1 MSLADVD
8 LNKLQDKILSA
19 YKVDDPI
26 FSKFRQFAKDLG
38 HPKKLQRHSVNS
50 VAFVSTDGGDNRLA
64 FNPATI
70 ELVRI
75 VDSNGYEY
83 VLDAIASSSELSEL
97 NKRLNPIDSNFLVK
111 PLADLCYDLNIQDIK
126 ELSFLLGGL
135 GKPGKSTG
143 AMRCYRDIVE
153 WAVLYNLVKKT
164 WGSDT
169 IIVRDGL
176 LRTKSFKLTIFPE
189 IDKKIRTATER
200 HLEEKVNISIVGVA
214 KQNAVL
220 SKLALALELE
230 ATFHKPFAC
239 YVEVPEHVEAECY
252 NFDRTWLTTLETSE
266 ELETNEEGKN
276 DKKESEDGK
285 KRYQSLGQL
294 FLVKF
299 GEEEFAPVWPVD
311 VAKWQ
316 TSRVSEILGQLMAD
330 AQEGFPIPNY
340 PMCIQKAHNHA
351 QLGGFE
357 IDVLQ
362 NLLIE
367 GVAKNLS
374 EQEKNRLLKFKY
386 LSQKLA
392 NLRYKK

>member
-1 MSLADVD
+1 MSLADVN
-8 LNKLQDKILSA
+8 LNRLQDKILDA
-19 YKVDDPI
+19 YRVDDPI
-26 FSKFRQFAKDLG
+26 FCKFRQFAKDLG

-64 FNPATI
+64 FNPAAI

-83 VLDAIASSSELSEL
+83 VLDAIASSSKLSEL
-97 NKRLNPIDSNFLVK
+97 NKRLDSNFLVK
-111 PLADLCYDLNIQDIK
+111 PLADLCYELNIQDISK
-126 ELSFLLGGL
+126 LSSLLGGL
-135 GKPGKSTG
+135 GEAGKSTG

-189 IDKKIRTATER
+189 IDKKIRVATEQ

-239 YVEVPEHVEAECY
+239 YVEVPKHVEAECY
-252 NFDRTWLTTLETSE
+252 NFDRTWLDTFETSE
-266 ELETNEEGKN
+266 EG
-276 DKKESEDGK
+276 EDGK

-311 VAKWQ
+311 IAKWQ

-362 NLLIE
+362 DLLIE

-386 LSQKLA
+386 LSQSFA
-392 NLRYKK
+392 ELRYKK

>member
-1 MSLADVD
+1 MSLADVN
-8 LNKLQDKILSA
+8 LTKLQEKILSA
-19 YKVDDPI
+19 YQVDDPI
-26 FSKFRQFAKDLG
+26 FSKFRGFAKDLG
-38 HPKKLQRHSVNS
+38 TPKKLQRHSVNS
-50 VAFVSTDGGDNRLA
+50 VSFVSTDGGDNRLA
-64 FNPATI
+64 FNPAAI

-97 NKRLNPIDSNFLVK
+97 NKRLSLMDSGFLVQ
-111 PLADLCYDLNIQDIK
+111 PLANLCQDLNIQDIN

-153 WAVLYNLVKKT
+153 WAVLYDLVKKT

-176 LRTKSFKLTIFPE
+176 LRTKSFKLTVFPE
-189 IDKKIRTATER
+189 VDKRIRVATEQ
-200 HLEEKVNISIVGVA
+200 HSEQKVNISIVGVA

-252 NFDRTWLTTLETSE
+252 NFDRTWLNTLET
-266 ELETNEEGKN
+266 TEEG
-276 DKKESEDGK
+276 EDGK
-285 KRYQSLGQL
+285 KRYQSMGQL

-299 GEEEFAPVWPVD
+299 GEHEFAPVWPVD
-311 VAKWQ
+311 VATWQ
-316 TSRVSEILGQLMAD
+316 TDRVSEILGQLMAD

-340 PMCIQKAHNHA
+340 PMCIQKAHSHA
-351 QLGGFE
+351 QLSGFE
-357 IDVLQ
+357 MDVLQ
-362 NLLIE
+362 DLMID
-367 GVAKNLS
+367 GVSKNLS
-374 EQEKNRLLKFKY
+374 DQERNRLLKFKY
-386 LSQKLA
+386 LSQSLA
-392 NLRYKK
+392 GLRYKK

>member
-8 LNKLQDKILSA
+8 LAKLQEKILSA

-26 FSKFRQFAKDLG
+26 FLEFRQFARDLG
-38 HPKKLQRHSVNS
+38 SPKKLQRHSVNS
-50 VAFVSTDGGDNRLA
+50 VSFVSTDGGDNRLA
-64 FNPATI
+64 FNPAAI
-70 ELVRI
+70 ELVRV

-97 NKRLNPIDSNFLVK
+97 DKRLGLMDPSLLVK
-111 PLADLCYDLNIQDIK
+111 PLADLCQDLNIEKIGD
-126 ELSFLLGGL
+126 LSFLLGGL

-153 WAVLYNLVKKT
+153 WAVLYDLVKKT

-176 LRTKSFKLTIFPE
+176 LRTKSFKDKVFPE
-189 IDKKIRTATER
+189 IDKKIRSATQQS
-200 HLEEKVNISIVGVA
+200 LDQKVNISLVGVA

-230 ATFHKPFAC
+230 ATFHRPFAC

-252 NFDRTWLTTLETSE
+252 NFDRTWLNTLET
-266 ELETNEEGKN
+266 TEEG
-276 DKKESEDGK
+276 EDGK
-285 KRYQSLGQL
+285 KRYQSMGQL

-299 GEEEFAPVWPVD
+299 GEHEFAPVWPVD

-316 TSRVSEILGQLMAD
+316 TDRASEILGQLMAD

-340 PMCIQKAHNHA
+340 PMCIQKAHSHA
-351 QLGGFE
+351 QLSGFE
-357 IDVLQ
+357 MDVLQ
-362 NLLIE
+362 DLMIDTA
-367 GVAKNLS
+367 GTNLS

-386 LSQKLA
+386 LSQSLA
-392 NLRYKK
+392 GLRYKK